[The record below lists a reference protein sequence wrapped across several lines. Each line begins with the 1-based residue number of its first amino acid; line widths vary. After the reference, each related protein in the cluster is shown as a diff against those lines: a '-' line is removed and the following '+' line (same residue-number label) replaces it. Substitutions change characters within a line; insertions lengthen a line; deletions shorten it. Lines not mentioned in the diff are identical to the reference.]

1 MIKKITADQPIL
13 SIIIVSFNTAAL
25 TKKCLE
31 SIAADVSHSV
41 RLRNRVEVL
50 VIDNKSSDDSTAVIQ
65 QTLASAMDV
74 LHGQLIKH
82 TSNAGFAQA
91 NNLGLAKATGEF
103 LLLLNS
109 DTVVQT
115 GALDALINGLQSN
128 VAKEQRVGLLAAS
141 LWNPDGTYQNQ
152 GGDQVSLLAVASQWL
167 LLDDL
172 PIIGPYLP
180 SMQKKYHGNIPKPSF
195 QTLGWVAATALC
207 FSHDTYKQLGD
218 LDKSIFMYA
227 EDVEYCLRAQKA
239 GLNVALTQQA
249 RITHVGSA
257 SGSSDHAV
265 IGEVKGLLQIWPH
278 YFSQRSAI
286 CLRLLIGLGSSLRIA
301 LFGISGNGGK
311 AKLYA
316 RVLKLL
322 WV

>member
-1 MIKKITADQPIL
+1 MTKKITANQPVL
-13 SIIIVSFNTAAL
+13 SIIIVSYNTAAL

-31 SIAADVSHSV
+31 SIISDASHSV
-41 RLRNRVEVL
+41 RLKNRVEVI
-50 VIDNKSSDDSTAVIQ
+50 VIDNKSSDNSTEVIEK
-65 QTLASAMDV
+65 TLATAPNI
-74 LHGQLIKH
+74 LHGQLIKNQ
-82 TSNAGFAQA
+82 TNAGFAQA
-91 NNLGLAKATGEF
+91 NNLGLAKAKGEF

-115 GALDALINGLQSN
+115 GALDALINGLQSTA
-128 VAKEQRVGLLAAS
+128 AKEQRVGLLAAS

-172 PIIGPYLP
+172 PFVGVFLP
-180 SMQKKYHGNIPKPSF
+180 SMQKKYQGNIPKPSF
-195 QTLGWVAATALC
+195 QTFGWVAATALC
-207 FSHDTYKQLGD
+207 FSHETYKQLGD

-249 RITHVGSA
+249 RITHIGSA
-257 SGSSDHAV
+257 SGSSDQAV
-265 IGEVKGLLQIWPH
+265 LGEVRGLLSIWPH
-278 YFSQRSAI
+278 YFSQRSTI
-286 CLRLLIGLGSSLRIA
+286 CLKLLIGLGSVLRITV
-301 LFGISGNGGK
+301 FGLSGNGAK

-316 RVLKLL
+316 KVLKSL